1 MNALCEP
8 ELMTSK
14 TFNEQTSTKNNAQL
28 PALVSTRRTRVIK
41 TSLSTGRQ
49 SDTHFATGASVS
61 VKEGVCRR
69 VCPADRMRPQ
79 TFLPFPTPP

>member
-14 TFNEQTSTKNNAQL
+14 TFNEQTSTKNNARL

-49 SDTHFATGASVS
+49 SDTHFATGAFVS
-61 VKEGVCRR
+61 FEERVCGR
-69 VCPADRMRPQ
+69 VCPADRLRPQ
-79 TFLPFPTPP
+79 TFLPSPTLP